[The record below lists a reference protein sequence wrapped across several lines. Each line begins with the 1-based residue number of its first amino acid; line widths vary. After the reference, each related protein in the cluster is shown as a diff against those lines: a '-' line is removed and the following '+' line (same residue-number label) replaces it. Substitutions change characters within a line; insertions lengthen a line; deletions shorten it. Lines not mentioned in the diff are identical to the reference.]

1 MQDRTSKGLID
12 TLFDELESLKDGK
25 STAQHARAISSIA
38 STICSVSR
46 LEMEYARFVSKPRN
60 AVGTDGLPRLA
71 LGSAA

>member
-12 TLFDELESLKDGK
+12 TLFDELEGLKDGK
-25 STAQHARAISSIA
+25 STAQHARAVSSVA

-60 AVGTDGLPRLA
+60 VVGAEGLPRLA